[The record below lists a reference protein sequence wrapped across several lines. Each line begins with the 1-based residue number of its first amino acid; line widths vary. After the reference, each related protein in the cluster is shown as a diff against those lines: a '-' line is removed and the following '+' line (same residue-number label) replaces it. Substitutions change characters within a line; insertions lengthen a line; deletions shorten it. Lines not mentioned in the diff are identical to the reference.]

1 MMKQEE
7 VTEIELHAYVDHR
20 LSKERMEEVKH
31 WLASHLEESR
41 RVATWKAQ
49 NKAITVRF
57 NEERYGEAHTR
68 FDVRKI
74 REESQKHY
82 RAVAAVTMFILGGL
96 TGWVGHRF
104 TTSQDRLVL
113 AIMPPAM
120 AAHRVYTVEAI
131 HPVEVDATQ
140 EQYLV
145 GWLSKRLDYPLRV
158 PDLSEQGFH
167 LMGGRLLPATTKGAA
182 AQFMFGNGEGP
193 ETRVTLYCARSP
205 TNKETAFRY
214 AKDNGVSA
222 YYWYDRGIS
231 YAVIG
236 RIEKD
241 DLQKISTSIH
251 QQISTSTR
259 EAKTVL

>member
-7 VTEIELHAYVDHR
+7 VTEIELHAYVDHQ

-41 RVATWKAQ
+41 RVAAWKAQ
-49 NKAITVRF
+49 NKAITARF

-74 REESQKHY
+74 REESQNHY
-82 RAVAAVTMFILGGL
+82 RAVAAVTLFILGGL

-113 AIMPPAM
+113 AITPPAM
-120 AAHRVYTVEAI
+120 AAHRVYTVEAN

-222 YYWYDRGIS
+222 YYWFDRGIS

-259 EAKTVL
+259 EAETVL